1 MFRTSNYKIFVVR
14 QEVNMI
20 TKKEISKKIINMM
33 KLTGLNQSQL
43 ADLLGTSRKNVSK
56 WKHQTHYPNEK
67 SIEAIN
73 KLYEQVT
80 KEYGEIKE

>member
-1 MFRTSNYKIFVVR
+1 ML
-14 QEVNMI
+14 
-20 TKKEISKKIINMM
+20 

-56 WKHQTHYPNEK
+56 WKHQTHFPSEA

-73 KLYEQVT
+73 KLYEQVI